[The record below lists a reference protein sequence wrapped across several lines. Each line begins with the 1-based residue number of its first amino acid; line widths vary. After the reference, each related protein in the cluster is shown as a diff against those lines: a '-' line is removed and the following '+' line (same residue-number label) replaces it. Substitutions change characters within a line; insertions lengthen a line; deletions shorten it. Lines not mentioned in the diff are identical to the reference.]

1 MEMIHLC
8 GSVSCLSHQIFTIS
22 SYFSIKMN
30 TLPGYISKSFF
41 FFNFQVVIGISR
53 NIFLLVIH
61 TSTLFLDHRPK
72 PTDLTIGLLAL
83 THIVMIVTTVIMVS
97 LDILGSHNVQGD
109 LTCKAMPYLKTVMRG
124 LSIRTICMLSVLQA
138 ITICPSNSWLAKF
151 KHQPFHYIL
160 CLFLL
165 FFVLN
170 LPLSGIIIIYTSA
183 VPNGTKENILV
194 FTEHCALWPMR

>member
-1 MEMIHLC
+1 
-8 GSVSCLSHQIFTIS
+8 
-22 SYFSIKMN
+22 
-30 TLPGYISKSFF
+30 
-41 FFNFQVVIGISR
+41 
-53 NIFLLVIH
+53 
-61 TSTLFLDHRPK
+61 
-72 PTDLTIGLLAL
+72 
-83 THIVMIVTTVIMVS
+83 MIVTTVIMVS
-97 LDILGSHNVQGD
+97 LDILDILGSHNVQVD
-109 LTCKAMPYLKTVMRG
+109 LTCKAMPYLKTVMRD
-124 LSIRTICMLSVLQA
+124 LSICTICMLSVLQA

-194 FTEHCALWPMR
+194 FTEHCALWPMRYFLFLWTLSWHLLWINDPVSICFRILMVNGYSSIKKKLVLLY